1 MTLSMV
7 LILVVVVLTSSLGLY
22 ILAGRNSQAG
32 TPSWCE
38 GGVLLQEVKN
48 YITGGMCWW
57 PPACPTVT
65 HYNV

>member
-1 MTLSMV
+1 MMLSMV

-38 GGVLLQEVKN
+38 GGLLQEVKN

>member
-1 MTLSMV
+1 MRLSLV
-7 LILVVVVLTSSLGLY
+7 LILVVVVITSSLGLY

-38 GGVLLQEVKN
+38 GGAPLQEVKKLYPGWN
-48 YITGGMCWW
+48 VLV